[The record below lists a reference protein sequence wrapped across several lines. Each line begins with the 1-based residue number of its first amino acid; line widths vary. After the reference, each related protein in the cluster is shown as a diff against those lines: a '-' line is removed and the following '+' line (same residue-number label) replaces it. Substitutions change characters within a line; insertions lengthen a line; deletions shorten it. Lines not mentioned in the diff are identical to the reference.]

1 MIRKFI
7 CNVRLVAQLLNGLPS
22 EGALRAAIHVVAFIF
37 LLAGLAR
44 SRTSTIEQAAGCQF
58 RPLFLRMNWLTQYR
72 FRLGI
77 KEARPDHRRAVS
89 RWVCQR
95 LHSG

>member
-1 MIRKFI
+1 
-7 CNVRLVAQLLNGLPS
+7 
-22 EGALRAAIHVVAFIF
+22 
-37 LLAGLAR
+37 
-44 SRTSTIEQAAGCQF
+44 
-58 RPLFLRMNWLTQYR
+58 MNWLTQYR